1 MKNHGNLW
9 NKHFLQHIFV
19 AVQKGHII
27 KTQVSTENQ
36 VLYYNIYYR
45 HEMIIYYIS

>member
-1 MKNHGNLW
+1 MKKRFSTTL
-9 NKHFLQHIFV
+9 FV